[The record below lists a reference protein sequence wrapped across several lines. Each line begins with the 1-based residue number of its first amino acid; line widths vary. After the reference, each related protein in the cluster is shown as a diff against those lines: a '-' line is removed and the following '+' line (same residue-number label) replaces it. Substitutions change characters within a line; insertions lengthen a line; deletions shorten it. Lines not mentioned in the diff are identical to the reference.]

1 MINVEFNKRRYELYI
16 LETKPDNAIMTI
28 ETDIEVDFAPPR
40 DYVEAPT
47 KLTREPSITAPE
59 EKLNAQQTAGKQF
72 PGSGQRVDNKAPVK
86 DTGRKGSQETE
97 EYDPRRHRLRNG
109 IRGSVT
115 AVGLTHWDGLK
126 AGRTLD

>member
-59 EKLNAQQTAGKQF
+59 EQLNAQQTAAKQF
-72 PGSGQRVDNKAPVK
+72 PGAGHRVDNKAPVK
-86 DTGRKGSQETE
+86 ETGRKGSQETE

-115 AVGLTHWDGLK
+115 AGGLTHWDGLK
-126 AGRTLD
+126 AGRKLD